1 MAAAFDRAGRRSGR
15 QVGTRAALRHFLTE
29 HLKASHSAMLHIYN
43 TLSRTKEPF
52 EPARPGQVRM
62 YVCGMTVYDYCHL
75 GHARMLVAFDV
86 VQRWL
91 RASGLAVDYV
101 RNITDIDDKIIRRAV
116 ETNRRIGEVTEYYI
130 AAMHA
135 DERALGVQP
144 PDREPRATQY
154 VGDMLD
160 IIGRL
165 EQNGLAYRAEDGDV
179 NYAVRGFAGYGKLSG
194 KALDDLRA
202 GERVAVGSAKRDPL
216 DFVLWKAAKA
226 DEPDDT
232 KWESPYGLGRPG
244 WHIECSAMSRALLGL
259 PLDIHGGGPDLKFPH
274 HENEIA
280 QTEGAF
286 GGNLAN
292 IWMHC
297 GPLMV
302 DADKMSK
309 SLGNFRTIRQTI
321 AQGEPPDGQAE
332 YMVNP
337 REAEMLRFFIVRNH
351 YRSPQNYTPDNLVD
365 AQNALD
371 RLYQALQNVAAD
383 GDAVDW
389 AEPQAQA
396 FKAAMD
402 DDFNTSGAVAALF
415 ELASEANRTRSARS
429 AGQLKALG
437 GVLGLLQQDPARYF
451 QCATRY
457 SAAGLAQAGSAAP
470 ALDTAR
476 IETLIAARAAAKQA
490 RDYAEADR
498 IRAQL
503 REAGIELDDKPGGQ
517 TQWRRV

>member
-1 MAAAFDRAGRRSGR
+1 
-15 QVGTRAALRHFLTE
+15 
-29 HLKASHSAMLHIYN
+29 MLHIYN

-52 EPARPGQVRM
+52 KPAHAGQVRM

-116 ETNRRIGEVTEYYI
+116 ETGRRIGEVTEYYI

-154 VGDMLD
+154 VGEMLD

-165 EQNGLAYRAEDGDV
+165 ESKGLAYRAEDGDV
-179 NYAVRGFAGYGKLSG
+179 NYAVRGFADYGKLSG
-194 KALDDLRA
+194 KSLDDLRA

-216 DFVLWKAAKA
+216 DFVLWKSAKPQ
-226 DEPDDT
+226 EPDDT

-244 WHIECSAMSRALLGL
+244 WHIECSAMSKTLLGL

-286 GGNLAN
+286 GGALAN
-292 IWMHC
+292 VWMHC

-321 AQGEPPDGQAE
+321 AQGALSDTQAE
-332 YMVNP
+332 YAVNP

-351 YRSPQNYTPDNLVD
+351 YRSPQNYAPDNLVD
-365 AQNALD
+365 GQNALD
-371 RLYQALQNVAAD
+371 RLYQALQNTAAD
-383 GDAVDW
+383 GQGVDW
-389 AEPQAQA
+389 SEPQAQA

-402 DDFNTSGAVAALF
+402 DDFNSSGAVAALF
-415 ELASEANRTRSARS
+415 ELASEANRTGSARA

-437 GVLGLLQQDPARYF
+437 AVLGLLQQDPPAYF
-451 QCATRY
+451 QSPTRY
-457 SAAGLAQAGSAAP
+457 SAAAREQGAP
-470 ALDTAR
+470 AAALDAAAIEAR
-476 IETLIAARAAAKQA
+476 IAERAAAKAA
-490 RDYAEADR
+490 RDFARADA
-498 IRAQL
+498 IRAEL
-503 REAGIELDDKPGGQ
+503 RAAGVELDDKPGGL
-517 TQWRRV
+517 TQWRRA

>member
-1 MAAAFDRAGRRSGR
+1 
-15 QVGTRAALRHFLTE
+15 
-29 HLKASHSAMLHIYN
+29 MLHIYN
-43 TLSRTKEPF
+43 TLSRTKETFKPVHAG
-52 EPARPGQVRM
+52 EVRI

-91 RASGLAVDYV
+91 RASGYAVNYV

-116 ETNRRIGEVTEYYI
+116 QTGRRMHEVTDYFI

-135 DERALGVQP
+135 DERALAVER
-144 PDREPRATQY
+144 PDHEPRATAY
-154 VGDMLD
+154 VGEMID

-165 EQNGLAYRAEDGDV
+165 EKNGLAYQADDGDV
-179 NYAVRGFAGYGKLSG
+179 NYAVRGFQGYGKLSG
-194 KALDDLRA
+194 KSLDDLRA
-202 GERVAVGSAKRDPL
+202 GERVAVGSSKRDPL
-216 DFVLWKAAKA
+216 DFVLWKSAKE
-226 DEPDDT
+226 EPPET
-232 KWESPYGLGRPG
+232 KWDSPYGFGRPG
-244 WHIECSAMSRALLGL
+244 WHIECSAMSKSLLGL

-286 GGNLAN
+286 GGTLAN

-302 DADKMSK
+302 DAEKMSK

-321 AQGEPPDGQAE
+321 AQGEAQDGEADYQA
-332 YMVNP
+332 NP

-371 RLYQALQNVAAD
+371 RLYQALANVTPDVA
-383 GDAVDW
+383 GIDW
-389 AEPQAQA
+389 NEAQAQA
-396 FKAAMD
+396 FKAAMN
-402 DDFNTSGAVAALF
+402 DDFNSSGAVAALF
-415 ELASEANRTRSARS
+415 ELAGQVNRERDSRA

-437 GVLGLLQQDPARYF
+437 AVLGLLQQDPAVYF
-451 QCATRY
+451 QSSTRY
-457 SAAGLAQAGSAAP
+457 SSAGMQQGASQMDA
-470 ALDTAR
+470 AR
-476 IETLIAARAAAKQA
+476 IEALIAERGQAKLSRDFARADA
-490 RDYAEADR
+490 
-498 IRAQL
+498 IRAEL
-503 REAGIELDDKPGGQ
+503 RAAGIELDDKPGGM
-517 TQWRRV
+517 TQWRRA

>member
-1 MAAAFDRAGRRSGR
+1 
-15 QVGTRAALRHFLTE
+15 
-29 HLKASHSAMLHIYN
+29 MLHIYN

-52 EPARPGQVRM
+52 KPVNAGQVRM

-75 GHARMLVAFDV
+75 GHARMLISFDLI
-86 VQRWL
+86 QRWL
-91 RASGLAVDYV
+91 RASGYQVDYV

-116 ETNRRIGEVTEYYI
+116 ETNRRIGDVTEFYI
-130 AAMHA
+130 DAMHA
-135 DERALGVQP
+135 DEQALNVQS

-154 VGDMLD
+154 VGEMLD

-165 EQNGLAYRAEDGDV
+165 QQNGLAYQADDGDV
-179 NYAVRGFAGYGKLSG
+179 NYAVRGFEGYGKLSG
-194 KALDDLRA
+194 KTLDDLRA

-216 DFVLWKAAKA
+216 DFVLWKSAKA
-226 DEPDDT
+226 EEPPET

-244 WHIECSAMSRALLGL
+244 WHIECSAMSKSLLGL

-286 GGNLAN
+286 GGVLAN
-292 IWMHC
+292 VWMHC

-302 DADKMSK
+302 DSDKMSK

-321 AQGEPPDGQAE
+321 SAGQTSDADAG
-332 YMVNP
+332 YRANP

-371 RLYQALQNVAAD
+371 RLYQTLQNVAP
-383 GDAVDW
+383 DAQGIDW
-389 AEPQAQA
+389 NDAQAQA

-402 DDFNTSGAVAALF
+402 DDFNSSGAIAALF
-415 ELASEANRTRSARS
+415 ELASQANRGADARA
-429 AGQLKALG
+429 AGQLKALAA
-437 GVLGLLQQDPARYF
+437 LMGLLQQDPAAYF
-451 QCATRY
+451 QSATRY
-457 SAAGLAQAGSAAP
+457 SAAAIEQGGASD
-470 ALDTAR
+470 ALDAER
-476 IETLIAARAAAKQA
+476 IEALIAERAQAKQA
-490 RDYAEADR
+490 RDFARADAVRAEL
-498 IRAQL
+498 RA
-503 REAGIELDDKPGGQ
+503 AGVELDDKPGGV
-517 TQWRRV
+517 TQWRRA